1 MKDILCFLTVRPN
14 KTFLD
19 FCDSLHSHYTVY
31 VCVDDNSY
39 QVPETQHCNILQIDN
54 TIAEN
59 AGFHNIL
66 GYYNKKYKNKATSR
80 DKALYYFYYN
90 IPMAKY
96 IWFIEEDVFIPK
108 IDTLINID
116 KKYSEGDLL
125 CRQNIIYNNIQDIA
139 KLYHFQHL
147 IDEAVLD
154 FPWAKSMICAIRCS
168 VPLIKCMGE
177 HAEKY
182 GKFYYDEFIFNTIA
196 LQNNLSI
203 ITPPELQKILY
214 RKKRNGRIG
223 DWDISEIKT
232 THLYHPFKDINK
244 QQQYRMLL

>member
-1 MKDILCFLTVRPN
+1 
-14 KTFLD
+14 
-19 FCDSLHSHYTVY
+19 
-31 VCVDDNSY
+31 
-39 QVPETQHCNILQIDN
+39 
-54 TIAEN
+54 
-59 AGFHNIL
+59 
-66 GYYNKKYKNKATSR
+66 
-80 DKALYYFYYN
+80 
-90 IPMAKY
+90 MAKY

-168 VPLIKCMGE
+168 VPLIKCMVE

-203 ITPPELQKILY
+203 KPSFFHCS
-214 RKKRNGRIG
+214 RKKAFHKN
-223 DWDISEIKT
+223 
-232 THLYHPFKDINK
+232 
-244 QQQYRMLL
+244 LLTCEVLHSRRTQ